1 MADDEEITLKAQ
13 RSLQEYEDAVQNLD
27 PNFAEVGRKC
37 IAALDEFINYWSNR
51 PEHQESDSSNEV
63 TDNDM
68 KEFVERQ
75 LEWAQYEKERVQ
87 AQLQK

>member
-13 RSLQEYEDAVQNLD
+13 SSLQEYEDAVQNLD

-51 PEHQESDSSNEV
+51 PEHREPESFDGAY
-63 TDNDM
+63 DNDM

-87 AQLQK
+87 AQLKR

>member
-1 MADDEEITLKAQ
+1 MADDEEITMKAQ
-13 RSLQEYEDAVQNLD
+13 SSLQEYEDAVQNLD
-27 PNFAEVGRKC
+27 PNFAEVGHRC

-51 PEHQESDSSNEV
+51 PEHQEADSS
-63 TDNDM
+63 DKKNDM

>member
-13 RSLQEYEDAVQNLD
+13 SSLQEYEDAVQNLD

-37 IAALDEFINYWSNR
+37 IAALDKFINYWSNR
-51 PEHQESDSSNEV
+51 PEHQETDSSDEEIE
-63 TDNDM
+63 NDM

-87 AQLQK
+87 AQLKR

>member
-13 RSLQEYEDAVQNLD
+13 SSLQEYEDAVQNLD

-51 PEHQESDSSNEV
+51 PEHQESDSSDEE
-63 TDNDM
+63 NDM

-87 AQLQK
+87 AQLKR